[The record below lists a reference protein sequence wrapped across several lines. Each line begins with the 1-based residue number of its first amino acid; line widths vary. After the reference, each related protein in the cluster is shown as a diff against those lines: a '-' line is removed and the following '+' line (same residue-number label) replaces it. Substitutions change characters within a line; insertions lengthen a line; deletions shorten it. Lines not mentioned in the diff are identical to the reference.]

1 METKELSQKVYGIVV
16 DEVERIYPMFMKRV
30 NDIDIDYFDEITRDS
45 EELPKELNFELRDK
59 VLDDV
64 RQYAMQLL
72 EESGIRNRVGN
83 LMKDVDATTAK
94 EVLDNAKEKLREY
107 AYASSILNGS
117 SDITE
122 EYLQQLYTDAKKRD
136 LWERITQNNKAD
148 VIKFHHALM
157 DKTYEQCKD
166 LLYGCIE
173 SFIVYS
179 M

>member
-1 METKELSQKVYGIVV
+1 METKELSKEVYGIVV
-16 DEVERIYPMFMKRV
+16 DEVERIYPTFMKRV

-59 VLDDV
+59 VLDGV

-83 LMKDVDATTAK
+83 LMKDVDAATAK

-122 EYLQQLYTDAKKRD
+122 EYLQQLYIDAKKRD

-148 VIKFHHALM
+148 VIRFHHALM

-173 SFIVYS
+173 SFL
-179 M
+179 